1 MQTVFTDPTISQKAR
16 AARWSKG
23 AGILSL
29 LLAIWFSVVVA
40 VLLLPHNYPGIRA
53 LVVYVLTILLGIA
66 FATLFLIALWLGQA
80 RITSLAGL
88 ALTILISAGIVF
100 EGISWGATGNFHL
113 NRRHYE
119 ATVNRIRTASPAER
133 ETACGEECFILSSD
147 PLRVA
152 FHYSHSYL
160 NWTDI
165 VYDPTGEISTSDW
178 SKRKKLDMYLVGAT
192 HLDGGWYLGHFGD

>member
-1 MQTVFTDPTISQKAR
+1 MQTVFTDPKIAQQAR
-16 AARWSKG
+16 TARWSKG
-23 AGILSL
+23 PRILSL
-29 LLAIWFSVVVA
+29 LLAVWFGVVVA

-53 LVVYVLTILLGIA
+53 LVVYLLSILLGLV
-66 FATLFLIALWLGQA
+66 FAILFLIALWFGQA
-80 RITSLAGL
+80 RIASLAGL
-88 ALTILISAGIVF
+88 VMTISISVGIVF
-100 EGISWGATGNFHL
+100 EGISWGAAGNFHL

-119 ATVNRIRTASPAER
+119 ATVNRIKTAGAADR

-178 SKRKKLDMYLVGAT
+178 RRRKDLNMYLMGST
-192 HLDGGWYLGHFGD
+192 PLTGDWYLGHFGD